1 MYTLHN
7 VGDQA
12 LLVEFENE
20 ISMEVNRKV
29 MALKR
34 ALEERR
40 IPGTGELI
48 PTYRSLVIHYDPL
61 TADLEQLKEAIDQS
75 AGNLD
80 LAALPK
86 AIVTEIPVL
95 YEGEYLSLIH
105 I

>member
-34 ALEERR
+34 ALEAVSYTHLDVYKRQSMDYVHF
-40 IPGTGELI
+40 LI
-48 PTYRSLVIHYDPL
+48 LM
-61 TADLEQLKEAIDQS
+61 
-75 AGNLD
+75 
-80 LAALPK
+80 
-86 AIVTEIPVL
+86 
-95 YEGEYLSLIH
+95 
-105 I
+105 